1 MSTIQSSSNETTLT
15 DKNVEGDKTPVEGK
29 GNTSGVKGVNEN
41 PMGILTK
48 ADLEKELANFATKE
62 DLANFATKADLAN
75 FATKKDLDVFM
86 KKIDKTHPCGLKG
99 VPYFGNWVSLLTIG
113 FGVIMFGIVAIT
125 IIYSV
130 HSSASK
136 KLGSLESRFDVKA
149 GALTKLINKMNE
161 GSPDLPTLPTSL
173 KESIIKRHKF
183 N

>member
-1 MSTIQSSSNETTLT
+1 
-15 DKNVEGDKTPVEGK
+15 
-29 GNTSGVKGVNEN
+29 
-41 PMGILTK
+41 
-48 ADLEKELANFATKE
+48 
-62 DLANFATKADLAN
+62 
-75 FATKKDLDVFM
+75 
-86 KKIDKTHPCGLKG
+86 
-99 VPYFGNWVSLLTIG
+99 
-113 FGVIMFGIVAIT
+113 MFGIVAIT